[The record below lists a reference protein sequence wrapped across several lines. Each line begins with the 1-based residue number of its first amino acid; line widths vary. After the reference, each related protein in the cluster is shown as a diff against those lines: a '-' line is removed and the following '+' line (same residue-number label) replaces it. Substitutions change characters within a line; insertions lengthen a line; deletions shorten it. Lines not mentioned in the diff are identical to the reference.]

1 MKKLFV
7 LFAVAAMVVACNK
20 PAEKVEEA
28 VEAVETEVVETVDSA
43 AAVVDSVAT
52 EVAVGV
58 N

>member
-20 PAEKVEEA
+20 PAEKVEDA
-28 VEAVETEVVETVDSA
+28 VEAVETEVVEAVDSA

-52 EVAVGV
+52 EVAAEV

>member
-52 EVAVGV
+52 EVAAEV